1 MAEMKR
7 IALALLAGA
16 VGALA
21 LLSGTAAASGPAPP
35 PKDIFV
41 VECEGLGS
49 FTIAAPAS
57 EGGHGVAQ
65 IVSEKGHGIPVSS
78 TVTVTDVTTKTVLFS
93 EPDAKGSGQG
103 NHNQT
108 ATTCSGTDA
117 EVPASTFFGER
128 GLELPERVSPEDVIR
143 AFTESQVVIKR

>member
-1 MAEMKR
+1 MKQT
-7 IALALLAGA
+7 ALALLTSA
-16 VGALA
+16 VGTIA
-21 LLSGTAAASGPAPP
+21 LLSGTAGASGPAPP

-49 FTIAAPAS
+49 FTVAAPAS
-57 EGGHGVAQ
+57 EWGHGVAQ
-65 IVSEKGHGIPVSS
+65 LVAEKGHGIPVSS
-78 TVTVTDVTTKTVLFS
+78 TITLTDVTTNTVLFS
-93 EPDAKGSGQG
+93 ETDAKGIGQG
-103 NHNQT
+103 NHNKT

-128 GLELPERVSPEDVIR
+128 GLELPEGVSPEDIIR

>member
-1 MAEMKR
+1 MLLR
-7 IALALLAGA
+7 LLAGA
-16 VGALA
+16 VGATA
-21 LLSGTAAASGPAPP
+21 LLSGTATASGPTPP
-35 PKDIFV
+35 PKDTFV

-57 EGGHGVAQ
+57 ESGHGVAQ
-65 IVSEKGHGIPVSS
+65 IVGEKGHGIPVSS
-78 TVTVTDVTTKTVLFS
+78 TVTVTGVTTKAVLFS
-93 EPDAKGSGQG
+93 EPDAKGSSQG
-103 NHNQT
+103 NRNQT

-128 GLELPERVSPEDVIR
+128 GLELPEGVSPEDIIR

>member
-1 MAEMKR
+1 MKR
-7 IALALLAGA
+7 IAIALLAGA
-16 VGALA
+16 VGATA

-35 PKDIFV
+35 PKDIFE

-49 FTIAAPAS
+49 VIIAAPAS

-65 IVSEKGHGIPVSS
+65 IVGEKGHGIPVSS
-78 TVTVTDVTTKTVLFS
+78 TVTVTDVTKGTVLFS
-93 EPDAKGSGQG
+93 QPDAKGGGQG

-108 ATTCSGTDA
+108 STTCSGTDA

-128 GLELPERVSPEDVIR
+128 GLELPEGILPGDIIR
-143 AFTESQVVIKR
+143 AFTESQVVIKQ